1 MYSDKQE
8 VKHGFKVLSKAAGEK
23 MHSKEK
29 REREAS
35 WWREVKLGF
44 RSVMSKV
51 TAECSVEMRSSA

>member
-8 VKHGFKVLSKAAGEK
+8 VKHGFKVLSKAAREK

-51 TAECSVEMRSSA
+51 TASVLWK